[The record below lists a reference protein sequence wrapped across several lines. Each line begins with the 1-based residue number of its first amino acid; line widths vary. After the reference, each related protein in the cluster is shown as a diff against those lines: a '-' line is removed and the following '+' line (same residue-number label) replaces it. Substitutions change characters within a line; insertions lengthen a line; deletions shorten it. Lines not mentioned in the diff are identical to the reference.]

1 MPGSPEASAGQ
12 PVELSEAVHPDD
24 CPAADP
30 GYPGSDHSG
39 SDRHSDPGSGHSD
52 PAAGPD
58 YPDSD
63 RYSDSAAVAAGFT
76 ASSWHRYNS
85 PLHQD
90 LQGYATMTASMHPQL
105 PANPSSQ

>member
-1 MPGSPEASAGQ
+1 M
-12 PVELSEAVHPDD
+12 AVD
-24 CPAADP
+24 PAAVAGPD
-30 GYPGSDHSG
+30 SDHSA
-39 SDRHSDPGSGHSD
+39 DRYSSCYLDPGPDSGPDSGPGSDPGSD
-52 PAAGPD
+52 
-58 YPDSD
+58 PDSD
-63 RYSDSAAVAAGFT
+63 RYSDSDSDSAAVATGFP